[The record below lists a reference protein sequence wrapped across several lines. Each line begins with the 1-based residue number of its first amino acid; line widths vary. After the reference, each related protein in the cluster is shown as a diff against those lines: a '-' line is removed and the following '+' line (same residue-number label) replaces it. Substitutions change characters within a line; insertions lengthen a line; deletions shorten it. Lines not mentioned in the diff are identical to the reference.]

1 MKPIINPATKDIL
14 DNLVKKMPQS
24 LLLTG
29 QKGVGLAEIAKYLS
43 NQISTDIS
51 VILPE
56 KDDKIDLEK
65 GVITVDIIRD
75 LYSRTRSIKSGKQ
88 VIIIDYAETMGP
100 QAQNAFLKLLEEPG
114 SNVYFIL
121 VTHEPS
127 KLLPTITSRAQSVE
141 IRPITRVQTEKLL
154 DSYKDLSQTKR
165 QQLLFMAEG
174 LPALLTTL
182 IEDSEFFD
190 KRSGIMR
197 DARDILQANAY
208 KKLFV
213 ANKYAS
219 DRETALVLL
228 NDVAKILRRTISD
241 KPQESLIARLDSLI
255 YTYQQVKANGNI
267 RLNLARFVL

>member
-43 NQISTDIS
+43 NQISTDVS

-141 IRPITRVQTEKLL
+141 IRPITRGQTEKLL

-182 IEDSEFFD
+182 VEDGKFFD
-190 KRSGIMR
+190 KRSDIMR

-208 KKLFV
+208 KKLLIV
-213 ANKYAS
+213 NKYAS